1 MPRSARPPV
10 AFLVTAAV
18 VAAGLVALPAA
29 SSAAEDVLPPD
40 FSSSFEAGDV
50 QPTWTDTVDTDAAG
64 NPRASGI
71 NGANGTAIPGDIRG
85 KVTETS
91 ASSENS
97 GGGEVVSNL
106 VDGTTDTKWLSWDP
120 TAWAQITLSVPTSIT
135 HYAISSANDFAERDP
150 KDWTLQGSDDAASW
164 TDLDKQADQAFTARF
179 QQKDYKLAAPTPA
192 FKYFRLNITRNNGG
206 PILQLSELLL
216 ANDEP
221 APPPLPNMRSFTD
234 SGPTSGY
241 TNKNRVGFTGLKA
254 FRYSGS
260 QTAQGHGWSY
270 NKVFDVDIPVVPSTE
285 LSYKVQP
292 QFIKDDLKYQSTNVA
307 IDLVFTDGTRLR
319 DLGATDQYGFPLTP
333 EGQGKS
339 KVLYTNQWN
348 LVRSAIGT
356 VAKGKTVDRILVGFD
371 NPDGPGS
378 LQGWLDDVKISA
390 TPTPP
395 ASTRPTDNVLTTR
408 GTMANGT
415 FSRGNNFPATA
426 VPHGFNFWTP
436 VTDANADNGDVRW
449 MYNYH
454 SQNNEQNLPEL
465 QAFSVSHEPSPWMG
479 DRQTFQV
486 MPSAATGVPDA
497 NRDARA
503 LAFKHDNE
511 TARAHYYGVQ
521 FENGIKTEIAPTDH
535 AAVFRFSFPGNDTSL
550 IFDNYKNQGGLTL
563 DPAGG
568 TLSGYTDVKSGLSAG
583 AGRMF
588 VYATFD
594 KPVTAGAK
602 LTGQGHDDVAGYLR
616 FAAGADKTV
625 TMRIATSLISV
636 DQAKQNLAQEI
647 APNAT
652 FDSVRDAAQRLW
664 DDQLKVIEVEGASK
678 DQLTTLYSNL
688 YRLFLYPNSAFE
700 NTGTKEKPKYQYA
713 SFVSPKAGADTPT
726 RTGAKI
732 VDGQTYVNNG
742 FWDTYRTT
750 WPAYSL
756 LTPDMAGKM
765 VDGFVQQYRD
775 GGWISRWSSPGYADL
790 MTGTSSDVAFADAYL
805 KGVRNF
811 DVKASYDA
819 ALKNATVTPPNNAV
833 GRKGIDEGIFLGY
846 SPNTADHGFSWS
858 IEGYV
863 NDYGIANLSKKLYDE
878 APASDPRKQEYL
890 ANYEY
895 FTSRAQQYVNL
906 FDPSV
911 GFFQGRDAAG
921 KFSRSTQDY
930 DPRVWG
936 IDYTETDGW
945 GMAFSVPQ
953 DGQGLANLYG
963 GKAGLAKKLDAFFAD
978 QETANFPGTYGGVI
992 HEMREARDVRM
1003 GQLGHSNQA
1012 SHHTLYMYDY
1022 AGQPAKTQEK
1032 VREALSRL
1040 YTGSEIGQGYAGDE
1054 DNGEQSAWWTFSA
1067 LGFYPLQMGSPD
1079 YAIGSPLFKK
1089 ATIHLAG
1096 GKNLVIN
1103 APKNSAKNVYVQGV
1117 KVNGKAYSSTS
1128 LSQDVIARGGVIDF
1142 DMGPNPSKW
1151 GTGPNDA
1158 PKSITQGDA
1167 APAPLHDET
1176 GPGRGTLSTSD
1187 GSNAAALV
1195 DNTSRT
1201 QAAVTGAVQYQLD
1214 NTDEAV
1220 TNYTLTSQTGAG
1232 DPKSWVLKGSYDG
1245 KTWAVADRQENQA
1258 FSWRQQTR
1266 AFKVADP
1273 AHYAY
1278 YRLEVTA
1285 TSTGAPAQLAEFEL
1299 LGKPDAACT
1308 RTVTGVQSG
1317 PLSITSGTVCLQDA
1331 TISGP
1336 VTVSGGA
1343 SLIVR
1348 GGQVKGPLA
1357 ATGAAQV
1364 VLNRTKVG
1372 GPVAITGATGQ
1383 VSIELTDIGG
1393 PVALTGNH
1401 GPVLTSSTV
1410 GGPLACAVNTPAPTD
1425 HDLPNV
1431 VRGPVAG
1438 QCTKM

>member
-18 VAAGLVALPAA
+18 VAAGLVAALPATA
-29 SSAAEDVLPPD
+29 SAAEEALPAD

-64 NPRASGI
+64 KPWAFGI

-85 KVTETS
+85 KVTES
-91 ASSENS
+91 SGSSENTD
-97 GGGEVVSNL
+97 GGEVVSNL
-106 VDGTTDTKWLSWDP
+106 FDGTTDTKWLSWDP
-120 TAWAQITLSVPTSIT
+120 TASAQVTLSEATSIT
-135 HYAISSANDFAERDP
+135 HYAISSANDFDERDP
-150 KDWTLQGSDDAASW
+150 KDWTLQGSNDASAW
-164 TDLDKQADQAFTARF
+164 TDLDRQTGQAFTARL
-179 QQKDYKLAAPTPA
+179 QQKDYKLAAPTA
-192 FKYFRLNITRNNGG
+192 AYKYFRLNITANNGG

-216 ANDEP
+216 ANDDP

-241 TNKNRVGFTGLKA
+241 TNKNRVGYTGLKA

-260 QTAQGHGWSY
+260 QTVAGHGWSY
-270 NKVFDVDIPVVPSTE
+270 NKVFDVDVPVVASTE

-292 QFIKDDLKYQSTNVA
+292 QFITGDLKYQSTNVA
-307 IDLVFTDGTRLR
+307 VDLAFTDGTYLR
-319 DLGATDQYGFPLTP
+319 NLGATDQYGFPLTP
-333 EGQGKS
+333 DGQGKS

-356 VAKGKTVDRILVGFD
+356 VAKGKTIDRILVGYD

-395 ASTRPTDNVLTTR
+395 ASTRPSDNVLTTR
-408 GTMANGT
+408 GTMANST

-436 VTDANADNGDVRW
+436 VTDAGSSSW
-449 MYNYH
+449 LYNY
-454 SQNNEQNLPEL
+454 STSNNAQNLPQL

-479 DRQTFQV
+479 DRESFQV

-497 NRDARA
+497 NRANRA
-503 LAFKHDNE
+503 LAFKHSDE
-511 TARAHYYGVQ
+511 VARAHYYGVQ
-521 FENGIKTEIAPTDH
+521 FQNGIKTEIAPTDH
-535 AAVFRFSFPGNDTSL
+535 AAMMKFSFPGADSSL
-550 IFDNYKNQGGLTL
+550 IFDSVNNSAGLTL
-563 DPAGG
+563 DPATG
-568 TLSGYTDVKSGLSAG
+568 TLSGYTETNVYAG

-594 KPVTAGAK
+594 KPVTAGGK
-602 LTGQGHDDVAGYLR
+602 LTGQGRDNVTGYLR
-616 FAAGADKTV
+616 FNAGADKTV
-625 TMRIATSLISV
+625 NMRIATSLISLE
-636 DQAKQNLAQEI
+636 QAKKNLAQEI
-647 APNAT
+647 APAAT
-652 FDSVRDAAQRLW
+652 FDSVRDAAQKAW

-700 NTGTKEKPKYQYA
+700 NTGTTDKPVYKYA
-713 SFVSPKAGADTPT
+713 SPVSPKTGQDTVT
-726 RTGAKI
+726 ETGSKV
-732 VDGQTYVNNG
+732 VDGQIYVNNG

-765 VDGFVQQYRD
+765 IDGFVQQYRD

-790 MTGTSSDVAFADAYL
+790 MTGTSADVAFADAYL
-805 KGVRNF
+805 KGVKNF
-811 DVKASYDA
+811 DVKSFYDA
-819 ALKNATVTPPNNAV
+819 ALKDATVTPPNNAV

-846 SPNTADHGFSWS
+846 SPNTAEHGFSWS

-863 NDYGIANLSKKLYDE
+863 NDFGIANLSKKLYDE
-878 APASDPRKQEYL
+878 APASDPRKQEYQ

-895 FTSRAQQYVNL
+895 FTSRAQQYVNV

-921 KFSRSTQDY
+921 KFSRSPQEF

-978 QETANFPGTYGGVI
+978 QETANFPGSYGGVI

-1022 AGQPAKTQEK
+1022 AGQPAKTQAK

-1067 LGFYPLQMGSPD
+1067 LGFYPLQMGSPN

-1096 GKNLVIN
+1096 GKDLVIN
-1103 APKNSAKNVYVQGV
+1103 APKNNAKNVYVQGV

-1128 LSQDVIARGGVIDF
+1128 LPQDVIARGGVIDF
-1142 DMGPNPSKW
+1142 DMGPNPSSW

-1167 APAPLHDET
+1167 VPAPLHDET
-1176 GPGRGTLSTSD
+1176 GAGKGTLSTSD
-1187 GSNAAALV
+1187 GSNAGALL

-1201 QAAVTGAVQYQLD
+1201 QAAVTGAVQYQLN

-1220 TNYTLTSQTGAG
+1220 TDYTLTSQTGAG
-1232 DPKSWVLKGSYDG
+1232 DPKSWTLKGSYDG
-1245 KTWAVADRQENQA
+1245 KTWAVADQQTNQA

-1266 AFKVADP
+1266 AFKVTNP

-1278 YRLEVTA
+1278 YKLEVTA

-1308 RTVTGVQSG
+1308 QTITGDRKG
-1317 PLSITSGTVCLQDA
+1317 PLSVSSGTVCLQGA
-1331 TISGP
+1331 TVSGP
-1336 VTVSGGA
+1336 VTVSPGA

-1348 GGQVKGPLA
+1348 GGEIKGPLA
-1357 ATGAAQV
+1357 ATGAGQV

-1383 VSIELTDIGG
+1383 VSIELTSVGG

-1401 GPVLTSSTV
+1401 GPVLTSSTI
-1410 GGPLACAVNTPAPTD
+1410 GGPLACAANSPAPTD
-1425 HDLPNV
+1425 YDLPNT
-1431 VRGPVAG
+1431 VRGPSAG
-1438 QCTKM
+1438 QCAKI

>member
-10 AFLVTAAV
+10 TMLMTAAM

-29 SSAAEDVLPPD
+29 ASAAVDATPPD
-40 FSSSFEAGDV
+40 FSSSFEASDP

-64 NPRASGI
+64 KPRAFGVD
-71 NGANGTAIPGDIRG
+71 GANATTIPGDIRG
-85 KVTETS
+85 KVTETT
-91 ASSENS
+91 ATSENN
-97 GGGEVVSNL
+97 GAGEGVAQL
-106 VDGTTDTKWLSWDP
+106 VDGTSETKWLAWTP
-120 TAWAQITLSVPTSIT
+120 TASATITLSEPTLIT
-135 HYAISSANDFAERDP
+135 HYAVTSANDADDRDP
-150 KDWTLQGSDDAASW
+150 KDWTLQGSNDAQGW
-164 TDLDKQADQAFTARF
+164 TDIDRQTDQAFPERF
-179 QQKDYKLAAPTPA
+179 QQKDFKLAAPSA
-192 FKYFRLNITRNNGG
+192 AYRYYRLNVTRNNGG
-206 PILQLSELLL
+206 PIMQISELLL
-216 ANDEP
+216 ANEDP
-221 APPPLPNMRSFTD
+221 APPALPNMRSFTD
-234 SGPTSGY
+234 AGPLNAYTS
-241 TNKNRVGFTGLKA
+241 KNRVGFTGVKA
-254 FRYSGS
+254 FHYVGNQS
-260 QTAQGHGWSY
+260 AAGHGWSY
-270 NKVFDVDIPVVPSTE
+270 NKIFDVDIPVTPSTE

-292 QFIKDDLKYQSTNVA
+292 QFMTGDLKYPSTNVA
-307 IDLVFTDGTRLR
+307 IDLAFTDGTYLR
-319 DLGATDQYGFPLTP
+319 DLGAVDENGFPLTP

-348 LVRSAIGT
+348 LVRSVIGT
-356 VAKGKTVDRILVGFD
+356 VAKGKTIDRILVGYD
-371 NPDGPGS
+371 NPDGPGAI
-378 LQGWLDDVKISA
+378 QGWLDDVKISA

-395 ASTRPTDNVLTTR
+395 ASTRPSDNVLTTR
-408 GTMANGT
+408 GTLSNGS

-436 VTDANADNGDVRW
+436 LTDAGTLNW
-449 MYNYH
+449 LYNY
-454 SQNNEQNLPEL
+454 SQQNNAQNLPQL
-465 QAFSVSHEPSPWMG
+465 QAFGVSHEPSPWMG
-479 DRQTFQV
+479 ERQTFQV
-486 MPSAATGVPDA
+486 MPSAAAGVPDA
-497 NRDARA
+497 NRDNRA
-503 LAFKHDNE
+503 LAFKHTNE

-535 AAVFRFSFPGNDTSL
+535 AAIFRFGFPGADSSL
-550 IFDNYKNQGGLTL
+550 LFDNVDNSGGLTL
-563 DPAGG
+563 NPSAG
-568 TLSGYTDVKSGLSAG
+568 TLSGYSDVKSGLSAG
-583 AGRMF
+583 AGRLF

-602 LTGQGHDDVAGYLR
+602 LPGEGRDNVRGYLR
-616 FAAGADKTV
+616 FNAGADKTV

-636 DQAKQNLAQEI
+636 DQAKKNLEQEI
-647 APNAT
+647 APT
-652 FDSVRDAAQRLW
+652 RSFDQVRDAAQQAW
-664 DDQLKVIEVEGASK
+664 DKQLSVIEVEGASK
-678 DQLTTLYSNL
+678 DQTTTLYSNL
-688 YRLFLYPNSAFE
+688 YRLFLYPNSSSE
-700 NTGTKEKPKYQYA
+700 NTGTPEKPAYKYA

-726 RTGAKI
+726 QTGAKI

-805 KGVRNF
+805 KGIKNF

-833 GRKGIDEGIFLGY
+833 GRKGLDEGIFLGY
-846 SPNTADHGFSWS
+846 APNTAEHGFSWS

-878 APASDPRKQEYL
+878 AAANDPRKQEYL

-921 KFSRSTQDY
+921 KFGRTPAEY

-963 GKAGLAKKLDAFFAD
+963 GKAGLAAKLDAFFAD
-978 QETANFPGTYGGVI
+978 QETANFPGSYGGVI

-1012 SHHTLYMYDY
+1012 SHHTIYMYDY
-1022 AGQPAKTQEK
+1022 AGQPAKTQAK

-1040 YTGSEIGQGYAGDE
+1040 YTGSEIGQGYGGDE
-1054 DNGEQSAWWTFSA
+1054 DNGEQSAWWMFSA

-1096 GKNLVIN
+1096 GKDLVIN
-1103 APKNSAKNVYVQGV
+1103 APKNSSKNVYVQGV

-1128 LSQDVIARGGVIDF
+1128 ISHDVISRGGTIDF
-1142 DMGPNPSKW
+1142 DMGPNPSSW
-1151 GTGPNDA
+1151 GTGKNDA
-1158 PKSITQGDA
+1158 PKSITTGDA
-1167 APAPLHDET
+1167 VPAPLHDET
-1176 GPGRGTLSTSD
+1176 GAGKGTVSTSD
-1187 GSNAAALV
+1187 GSDVTALL

-1201 QAAVTGAVQYQLD
+1201 EAKVTGAVQYQLN

-1220 TNYTLTSQTGAG
+1220 TNYTLTSPKGAG
-1232 DPKSWVLKGSYDG
+1232 DVKGWVLKGSYDG
-1245 KTWAVADRQENQA
+1245 KNWAVADKQENQA
-1258 FSWRQQTR
+1258 FTWRQQTR
-1266 AFKVADP
+1266 AFKVAQP

-1278 YRLEVTA
+1278 YKLEVTS
-1285 TSTGAPAQLAEFEL
+1285 TSTGAPASLAELEL

-1308 RTVTGVQSG
+1308 KTITGTQSG
-1317 PLSITSGTVCLQDA
+1317 PLSVSSGTVCLVDA
-1331 TISGP
+1331 TVNGP
-1336 VTVSGGA
+1336 VTVGSGA

-1348 GGQVKGPLA
+1348 GGKINGPLA
-1357 ATGAAQV
+1357 ATGAGQV
-1364 VLNRTKVG
+1364 VLNRTKIG
-1372 GPVAITGATGQ
+1372 GPVAITGVTGT
-1383 VSIELTDIGG
+1383 VSIELTDVGG

-1410 GGPLACAVNTPAPTD
+1410 GGPLACAANSPVPTDYDLVNT
-1425 HDLPNV
+1425 
-1431 VRGPVAG
+1431 VRGPSAG
-1438 QCTKM
+1438 QCARM

>member
-10 AFLVTAAV
+10 AFLVTAAA

-29 SSAAEDVLPPD
+29 SSAAEDALPAD
-40 FSSSFEAGDV
+40 FSSSFEPGDV

-64 NPRASGI
+64 KPRASGI

-91 ASSENS
+91 ATSENT
-97 GGGEVVSNL
+97 GGGEVVANL

-120 TAWAQITLSVPTSIT
+120 TASAQITLSEPTSIT

-150 KDWTLQGSDDAASW
+150 KDWTLQGSNDASSW
-164 TDLDKQADQAFTARF
+164 TDLDKQADQAFTERF

-192 FKYFRLNITRNNGG
+192 YKYFRLDITRNNGG

-221 APPPLPNMRSFTD
+221 APPPLPNMRTFTD
-234 SGPTSGY
+234 AGPTSGY

-260 QTAQGHGWSY
+260 QTEAHGFSY
-270 NKVFDVDIPVVPSTE
+270 NKVFDVDVPVVPSTE

-292 QFIKDDLKYQSTNVA
+292 QFITGDLKYQSTNVA

-356 VAKGKTVDRILVGFD
+356 VAKGKTIDRILVGFD

-395 ASTRPTDNVLTTR
+395 ASTRPSDNVLTTR
-408 GTMANGT
+408 GTMANGS

-465 QAFSVSHEPSPWMG
+465 QAFAVSHEPSPWMG

-486 MPSAATGVPDA
+486 MPSAAAGVPDA

-503 LAFKHDNE
+503 LPFKHDNE

-535 AAVFRFSFPGNDTSL
+535 AAVFRFSFPGSDSSL

-563 DPAGG
+563 DTANG

-594 KPVTAGAK
+594 KPVTAGGK
-602 LTGQGHDDVAGYLR
+602 ITGQGRDNVTGYLR

-636 DQAKQNLAQEI
+636 DQAKKNLAQEI

-700 NTGTKEKPKYQYA
+700 NTGTPEKPKYQYA

-726 RTGAKI
+726 QTGAKI

-911 GFFQGRDAAG
+911 GFFQGRDAQG
-921 KFSRSTQDY
+921 KFSRSPQDY

-978 QETANFPGTYGGVI
+978 QETANFPGSYGGVI

-1022 AGQPAKTQEK
+1022 AGQPAKTQAK

-1096 GKNLVIN
+1096 GKDLVIN

-1128 LSQDVIARGGVIDF
+1128 LPHDLIAKGGKIDF
-1142 DMGPNPSKW
+1142 DMGPNPSSW

-1158 PKSITQGDA
+1158 PKSITTGDA

-1176 GPGRGTLSTSD
+1176 GPGKGTLSTSD

-1201 QAAVTGAVQYQLD
+1201 QAAVTGAVQYQL
-1214 NTDEAV
+1214 NSTDEAV
-1220 TNYTLTSQTGAG
+1220 ANYTLTSQTGAG

-1266 AFKVADP
+1266 AFKVANP

-1308 RTVTGVQSG
+1308 KTITGASSG
-1317 PLSITSGTVCLQDA
+1317 PLSVSSGTVCLENA
-1331 TISGP
+1331 TVSGP

-1364 VLNRTKVG
+1364 VLNRTKVA
-1372 GPVAITGATGQ
+1372 GPVAITGATGT

-1410 GGPLACAVNTPAPTD
+1410 GGPLACAVNNPAPTD

>member
-29 SSAAEDVLPPD
+29 SSAAEDALPAD
-40 FSSSFEAGDV
+40 FSSSFEPGDV

-64 NPRASGI
+64 KPRAYGV

-91 ASSENS
+91 ASSENTD
-97 GGGEVVSNL
+97 GGEVVSNL

-120 TAWAQITLSVPTSIT
+120 TAWAQITLSEPTSIT
-135 HYAISSANDFAERDP
+135 HYAISSANDFDNRDP
-150 KDWTLQGSDDAASW
+150 KDWTLQGSNDASAW

-179 QQKDYKLAAPTPA
+179 QQKDYKLAAPSA
-192 FKYFRLNITRNNGG
+192 AYKYYRLDVTRNNGG
-206 PILQLSELLL
+206 PILQMSELLL

-221 APPPLPNMRSFTD
+221 APPPLPNMRSFVD

-241 TNKNRVGFTGLKA
+241 TNKNRVGFTGMKA

-260 QTAQGHGWSY
+260 QTATGHGWSY
-270 NKVFDVDIPVVPSTE
+270 NKIFDVNIPVVDSTE

-292 QFIKDDLKYQSTNVA
+292 QFITGDLKYPSTNVA
-307 IDLVFTDGTRLR
+307 IDLAFTDGTYLR
-319 DLGATDQYGFPLTP
+319 NLGATDQYGFPLTP
-333 EGQGKS
+333 EGQGAS
-339 KVLYTNQWN
+339 KVLYANQWN
-348 LVRSAIGT
+348 LVRSAIGQ
-356 VAKGKTVDRILVGFD
+356 VAKGKTIDRILVGYD
-371 NPDGPGS
+371 NPNGPGS
-378 LQGWLDDVKISA
+378 LQGWLDDVKVSA

-395 ASTRPTDNVLTTR
+395 SSTRPSDNVVTTR

-436 VTDANADNGDVRW
+436 VTDAGSSSW
-449 MYNYH
+449 LYNY
-454 SQNNEQNLPEL
+454 STQNNAQNLPQL

-479 DRQTFQV
+479 DRQAFQV
-486 MPSAATGVPDA
+486 MPSAAAGVPDA

-503 LAFKHDNE
+503 LPFKHSDE
-511 TARAHYYGVQ
+511 VARAHYYGVQ
-521 FENGIKTEIAPTDH
+521 FQNGIKTEIAPTDH
-535 AAVFRFSFPGNDTSL
+535 AAMMKFSFPGADSSL
-550 IFDNYKNQGGLTL
+550 IFDSVNNSAGLTL
-563 DPAGG
+563 DPANG
-568 TLSGYTDVKSGLSAG
+568 TLSGYTETNVYAG

-594 KPVTAGAK
+594 KPVTAGGK
-602 LTGQGHDDVAGYLR
+602 LTGQGRDNVTGYLR
-616 FAAGADKTV
+616 FDAGADKTV
-625 TMRIATSLISV
+625 NMRIATSLISV
-636 DQAKQNLAQEI
+636 DQAKKNLAQEI
-647 APNAT
+647 APAAT
-652 FDSVRDAAQRLW
+652 FDTVRDAAQKAW

-688 YRLFLYPNSAFE
+688 YRLFLYPNSQSE
-700 NTGTKEKPKYQYA
+700 NTGTADKPVYQYA
-713 SFVSPKAGADTPT
+713 SPVSPKTGTDTAT
-726 RTGAKI
+726 QTGSKV
-732 VDGQTYVNNG
+732 VDGQMYVNNG

-775 GGWISRWSSPGYADL
+775 GGWIARWSSPGYADL

-811 DVKASYDA
+811 DVKSAYDA
-819 ALKNATVTPPNNAV
+819 ALKNATVTPPNSAV
-833 GRKGIDEGIFLGY
+833 GRKGLDQGIFLGY
-846 SPNTADHGFSWS
+846 TPNTASEGFSWA

-863 NDYGIANLSKKLYDE
+863 NDFGIANLSKKLADE
-878 APASDPRKQEYL
+878 AAPNDPRKAEYQE
-890 ANYEY
+890 NYEY

-911 GFFQGRDAAG
+911 GFFQGKDANG
-921 KFSRSTQDY
+921 KFTKTKDQY
-930 DPRVWG
+930 DPRSWG
-936 IDYTETDGW
+936 GDYTETDGW
-945 GMAFSVPQ
+945 GMAFTVPQ

-963 GKAGLAKKLDAFFAD
+963 GKAGLANKLDQFFAD
-978 QETANFPGTYGGVI
+978 QETANFPGSYGGVI

-1003 GQLGHSNQA
+1003 GQYGHSNQPA
-1012 SHHTLYMYDY
+1012 HHLLYMYDY
-1022 AGQPAKTQEK
+1022 AGQPSKTQAK

-1040 YTGSEIGQGYAGDE
+1040 YNGSEIGQGYPGDE
-1054 DNGEQSAWWTFSA
+1054 DNGEMSAWYIFSS
-1067 LGFYPLQMGSPD
+1067 LGFYPLQMGSPN

-1128 LSQDVIARGGVIDF
+1128 LPQDLIARGGVIDF
-1142 DMGPNPSKW
+1142 DMGPNPSNW

-1158 PKSITQGDA
+1158 PKSITTGDA
-1167 APAPLHDET
+1167 VPTPLHDET
-1176 GPGRGTLSTSD
+1176 GPGKGTLSTSD
-1187 GSNAAALV
+1187 GSNAAALI

-1201 QAAVTGAVQYQLD
+1201 QAAVTGALQYQLN

-1220 TNYTLTSQTGAG
+1220 THYTLTSQTGAG
-1232 DPKSWVLKGSYDG
+1232 DPKSWTLKGSYDG
-1245 KTWAVADRQENQA
+1245 KTWAVADQQTNQA

-1266 AFKVADP
+1266 AFKVANP

-1278 YRLEVTA
+1278 YKLEVTA

-1299 LGKPDAACT
+1299 LGKPDASCT
-1308 RTVTGVQSG
+1308 KTITGASSG
-1317 PLSITSGTVCLQDA
+1317 PLSVTSGTVCLQDA
-1331 TISGP
+1331 TVSGP
-1336 VTVSGGA
+1336 VTVGAGA
-1343 SLIVR
+1343 SLVVR
-1348 GGQVKGPLA
+1348 GGEIKGPLA

-1364 VLNRTKVG
+1364 VLNRTKVDA
-1372 GPVAITGATGQ
+1372 PVAITGASGQ
-1383 VSIELTDIGG
+1383 VSIELTQVGG
-1393 PVALTGNH
+1393 PVALTANH
-1401 GPVLTSSTV
+1401 GPVLTSSTI
-1410 GGPLACAVNTPAPTD
+1410 GGPLACALNSPVPTD
-1425 HDLPNV
+1425 YDLPNT
-1431 VRGPVAG
+1431 VRGPAAG
-1438 QCTKM
+1438 QCAKI